1 MILETY
7 WLYYLILLWS
17 ILSFLVMKY
26 VHISNCIKY
35 YLAINYI
42 PLAFILAYRAPSVGV
57 DTWGYIEAFEYLSVT
72 PIEGFFV
79 GSFEC
84 GYALLNKLVCIFGGN
99 GYDVIKIVAVLSV
112 SLLAGFFYKYSKSVV
127 LSTVIFIGFGM
138 MFPMMNQIRQVLAAI
153 IVLWAMG
160 KLSENKR
167 ILSVILIFLAST
179 IHATVFAFIVFV
191 ILHPLNVKKILL
203 AVIFGIFLLYAVD
216 TKGLLFLLDFS
227 LLDEAKYISY
237 IGSKF
242 DVSKEYGALVIRALF
257 CFCLFV
263 GGFYK
268 YIYKSCNEQLLSLST
283 LAMYVSAIVTLLGY
297 KVDILGRFVYPYFM
311 YLCILLPA
319 FCNLRNGIGKVCVY
333 AIVVMAAF
341 VYFTKS
347 LSVLSDGCIYH
358 LGI

>member
-1 MILETY
+1 MILEMY
-7 WLYYLILLWS
+7 WLYYLIFLWS

-42 PLAFILAYRAPSVGV
+42 PLAFILAYRAPSVGA
-57 DTWGYIEAFEYLSVT
+57 DTWAYIEAFNYLSVT
-72 PIEGFFV
+72 PIDGFFV
-79 GSFEC
+79 ESFEC
-84 GYALLNKLVCIFGGN
+84 GYVLLNKLVYVLGGN
-99 GYDVIKIVAVLSV
+99 GVDVIKIVAILSV

-138 MFPMMNQIRQVLAAI
+138 MFPMMNLIRQVLAAV

-167 ILSVILIFLAST
+167 TWSVILIFLAST
-179 IHATVFAFIVFV
+179 IHVTVFPFIVFV

-203 AVIFGIFLLYAVD
+203 AVTLGIMLVCVIEAN
-216 TKGLLFLLDFS
+216 GLFFLLDFS
-227 LLDEAKYISY
+227 LLNESKYISY
-237 IGSKF
+237 IGSEF
-242 DVSKEYGALVIRALF
+242 DVSKEYGALVICALF
-257 CFCLFV
+257 CFCLFAS
-263 GGFYK
+263 GCYK
-268 YIYKSCNEQLLSLST
+268 YIYKSSNEQLLAIST
-283 LAMYVSAIVTLLGY
+283 LAMYISAIVILLGY
-297 KVDILGRFVYPYFM
+297 KVDILGRFIYPYFL

-319 FCNLRNGIGKVCVY
+319 FCNLKHGIGKVCVY
-333 AIVVMAAF
+333 VIVVVAAF

-347 LSVLSDGCIYH
+347 LGVLRDGYIYN

>member
-1 MILETY
+1 MILEMY
-7 WLYYLILLWS
+7 WLYYLIFLWS

-42 PLAFILAYRAPSVGV
+42 PLAFILAYRAPSVGA
-57 DTWGYIEAFEYLSVT
+57 DTWAYIEAFNYLSVT
-72 PIEGFFV
+72 PIDGFFV
-79 GSFEC
+79 ESFEC
-84 GYALLNKLVCIFGGN
+84 GYVLLNKLVYVLGGN
-99 GYDVIKIVAVLSV
+99 GVDVIKIVAILSV

-167 ILSVILIFLAST
+167 IWSVILIFLAST

-203 AVIFGIFLLYAVD
+203 AVIFGIFLLYVVD

-227 LLDEAKYISY
+227 LLDESKYISY
-237 IGSKF
+237 IGSGF
-242 DVSKEYGALVIRALF
+242 DVSKEYGALVIRAMF

-268 YIYKSCNEQLLSLST
+268 YIYKSCDEQLLAVST

-297 KVDILGRFVYPYFM
+297 KSDIIGRFVYPYFL

-319 FCNLRNGIGKVCVY
+319 FCELKRGRRKVCGYV
-333 AIVVMAAF
+333 IVVIASL

-347 LSVLSDGCIYH
+347 LSGLDLSDIYRV
-358 LGI
+358 GF

>member
-1 MILETY
+1 MILEKY

-79 GSFEC
+79 GGFEC

-167 ILSVILIFLAST
+167 IWSVMLIFLAST
-179 IHATVFAFIVFV
+179 IHATGFAFIVFV

-237 IGSKF
+237 IGSGF

-268 YIYKSCNEQLLSLST
+268 YIYKFCDEQLLVVST

-297 KVDILGRFVYPYFM
+297 KSDIIGRFVYSYFL

-319 FCNLRNGIGKVCVY
+319 FCSLKHGIGKVCIY
-333 AIVVMAAF
+333 MIVVVASF

-347 LSVLSDGCIYH
+347 LSVLRDGYIYH
-358 LGI
+358 LGL